1 MSCVVCVLGGGEV
14 SEVSEVSEDG
24 DVEDMRDN
32 GHGAC
37 VWCGVVARG

>member
-14 SEVSEVSEDG
+14 SEVSEDG
-24 DVEDMRDN
+24 DVEGMRDN
-32 GHGAC
+32 GRGAC